1 MEFNEIEHGIAR
13 VIILNY
19 RIIHLQY
26 VHSMLKK
33 ETEKI
38 GWEEKQLVTEGKN
51 NLENYKNA
59 TKEGL
64 RDEWMIKKIES
75 EVK

>member
-38 GWEEKQLVTEGKN
+38 G
-51 NLENYKNA
+51 
-59 TKEGL
+59 
-64 RDEWMIKKIES
+64 
-75 EVK
+75 